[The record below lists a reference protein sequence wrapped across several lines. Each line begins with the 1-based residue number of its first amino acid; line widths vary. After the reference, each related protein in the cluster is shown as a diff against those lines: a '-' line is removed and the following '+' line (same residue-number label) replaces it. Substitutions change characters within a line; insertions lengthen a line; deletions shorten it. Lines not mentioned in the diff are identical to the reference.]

1 MQISINPSWQQF
13 LSSEFEQS
21 YFISLMKSIDAKYA
35 KNVCFP
41 PKELIFNAFNQF
53 DYKDLK
59 VIIIGQ
65 DPYHG
70 MGEAN
75 GLCFSVNDGVKIPPS
90 LRNIFTEINTEF
102 DRLFLPTSG
111 NLERWAKQGILLLNA
126 TMTVRK
132 DAANSH
138 KTLGWQRF
146 TDAVIEKISSE
157 NEQIVFLLW
166 GNFAHKKATL
176 IDETKHLVLQCGHPS
191 FAGVHKKW
199 FGNNHFIKTN
209 DYLIGKAKQPID
221 W

>member
-13 LSSEFEQS
+13 LSSEFEKP
-21 YFISLMKSIDAKYA
+21 YFISLLKSVDEEYDKT
-35 KNVCFP
+35 VCFP

-70 MGEAN
+70 TGEAN

>member
-13 LSSEFEQS
+13 LSSEFEKP
-21 YFISLMKSIDAKYA
+21 YFFSLLKSVDEEYDKT
-35 KNVCFP
+35 VCFP
-41 PKELIFNAFNQF
+41 SKELIFNAFNQF

-70 MGEAN
+70 TGEAN

-132 DAANSH
+132 DEANSH
-138 KTLGWQRF
+138 KKLGWQRF
-146 TDAVIEKISSE
+146 TDAVIEKTSND

-209 DYLIGKAKQPID
+209 EYLAEKGKQVIE

>member
-13 LSSEFEQS
+13 LSSEFEKP
-21 YFISLMKSIDAKYA
+21 YFISLLKSVDEEYDKT
-35 KNVCFP
+35 VCFP
-41 PKELIFNAFNQF
+41 SKELIFNAFNQF

-70 MGEAN
+70 TGEAN

-209 DYLIGKAKQPID
+209 DYLIGKAKQPIE

>member
-13 LSSEFEQS
+13 LSSEFEKP
-21 YFISLMKSIDAKYA
+21 YFISLLKSVDEEYDKT
-35 KNVCFP
+35 VCFP
-41 PKELIFNAFNQF
+41 SKELIFNAFNQF

-70 MGEAN
+70 TGEAN

-138 KTLGWQRF
+138 KILGWQRF